1 MDRVKQTSAV
11 GWRVLMGLLALGLSV
26 LPGAAM
32 ADRWAAD
39 SGTPQQVWVATT
51 ALAYLR
57 TDPQPNAAAVT
68 MVRSGTPLRILTDDD
83 GWKRVFD
90 PHTGTS
96 AYINN
101 SVIAPIAQPSPFA
114 YKAGPALDE
123 ELQTTA
129 VATTDLPLYFYP
141 DRDPRAQALTLT
153 ASEREAIVGTV
164 TDGDGETWFQTQ
176 DGYYLPPDG
185 LFMANAPEEY
195 GGRWLDVS
203 LTGAAKVVAYEGGEP
218 IRQFLAIKGVPK
230 FPTPLGAWSIVRRVQ
245 DETMDSTTVGIPRNS
260 PGGYYLQHVLYTQY
274 FRDTG
279 ESLHYNWWSSAWGT
293 QGSHGC
299 LGLSLGDS
307 KWLWDW
313 ATIGTPVLI
322 HS

>member
-1 MDRVKQTSAV
+1 MKHTTTV
-11 GWRVLMGLLALGLSV
+11 GWRLIFGLLAMGLSV
-26 LPGAAM
+26 MPGAAL
-32 ADRWAAD
+32 ADRWA
-39 SGTPQQVWVATT
+39 SETGTPQVWVATN

-57 TDPQPNAAAVT
+57 EEPASNAAAVS
-68 MVRSGTPLRILTDDD
+68 MVRSGTPLRVLSDED

-90 PHTGTS
+90 PHTGVS
-96 AYINN
+96 AYVSN
-101 SVIAPIAQPSPFA
+101 SVLQHIDQPSAFA
-114 YKAGPALDE
+114 YKPAPALEE
-123 ELQTTA
+123 ELSTTA
-129 VATTDLPLYFYP
+129 IATADVPLYFYP
-141 DRDPRAQALTLT
+141 DPDPRAQALTVQ
-153 ASEREAIVGTV
+153 ASDREAIAGRVTGADGQPWYQTDDGYFLPMM
-164 TDGDGETWFQTQ
+164 TDGMF
-176 DGYYLPPDG
+176 L
-185 LFMANAPEEY
+185 ANAPEAY

-203 LTGAAKVVAYEGGEP
+203 LTGAAKVVAYDGGEP
-218 IRQFLAIKGVPK
+218 VRSFLAIKGVPK

-313 ATIGTPVLI
+313 ASIGTPVFI